1 MNTHYRAITLALI
14 VILAAALCVS
24 CWSEPGY
31 AATTGATEEAPA
43 PRTIVV
49 SGASEVR
56 VVPDEVVLTVG
67 VETVHVDLDT
77 AKAENDAI
85 VERALG
91 LVNDFGIEA
100 KHAQT
105 DYINIEP
112 RYDTYY
118 ERKNFIGY
126 FVRRNIAITLRDL
139 SRFEGL
145 LSALLDAGITHV
157 HGVDF
162 RTTELR
168 QHKDEARALAVQAA
182 EEKAAAMAAE
192 LGQTVG
198 RPILIREEHSG
209 WSSWYGPWWGSY
221 WGGSVAQNVVQ
232 NAGDGQWFTDGALA
246 LGQIAVNA
254 QVSVTF
260 ELLGN

>member
-1 MNTHYRAITLALI
+1 MNTHYRNITLVLI
-14 VILAAALCVS
+14 VVLAAALCVG
-24 CWSEPGY
+24 CWSEAGY
-31 AATTGATEEAPA
+31 AATPAQTEDAPA

-56 VVPDEVVLTVG
+56 VVPDEVILTVG
-67 VETVHVDLDT
+67 VETVHVDMET

-85 VERALG
+85 VERVLG
-91 LVNDFGIEA
+91 LLDSFGVES

-105 DYINIEP
+105 DYISIEP

-118 ERKNFIGY
+118 DRKSFIGY

-139 SRFEGL
+139 TQFEGL
-145 LSALLDAGITHV
+145 LSALLNAGVTHV

-168 QHKDEARALAVQAA
+168 ENRDQARALAVQAA

-192 LGQTVG
+192 LGQSVG

-209 WSSWYGPWWGSY
+209 WSSWYSSWWGSY
-221 WGGSVAQNVVQ
+221 WGGSMAQNVVQ
-232 NAGDGQWFTDGALA
+232 DMGDGEWFTDGALA
-246 LGQIAVNA
+246 VGQIAINA

-260 ELLGN
+260 ELLGS

>member
-1 MNTHYRAITLALI
+1 MNTHYRNITLVLI

-24 CWSEPGY
+24 CWSKASY
-31 AATTGATEEAPA
+31 AATPGAAEDAPA

-56 VVPDEVVLTVG
+56 VVPDEVILTVG
-67 VETVHVDLDT
+67 VETVHVDMET

-91 LVNDFGIEA
+91 TVTAFGVGA
-100 KHAQT
+100 KHVQT
-105 DYINIEP
+105 DHINIEP

-126 FVRRNIAITLRDL
+126 FVRRSIAITLQDL
-139 SRFEGL
+139 SQFEGL
-145 LSALLDAGITHV
+145 LSALLDAGVTHV

-168 QHKDEARALAVQAA
+168 QYKDQARALAVQAA
-182 EEKAAAMAAE
+182 EQKAAAMAAE
-192 LGQTVG
+192 LGQTIG
-198 RPILIREEHSG
+198 RPILIQEERSG
-209 WSSWYGPWWGSY
+209 WASWYGSWWGSY
-221 WGGSVAQNVVQ
+221 WGGSAAQNVVQ
-232 NAGDGQWFTDGALA
+232 NAGDGEWLSDGALA
-246 LGQIAVNA
+246 LGQIAINA

-260 ELLGN
+260 ELLAN